1 MLQVES
7 RSYCI
12 YCTVPSSGYCPGRQ
26 TVCTHLVLDE
36 GPKPQY
42 DSGRYILMAFDDSSL
57 RTYQDL
63 PKLSTLHRQEGKF
76 DAIGV
81 FFSQHFVLACAV
93 KAGSAKFASDTLLE
107 TAHKHRRHFGAGPS
121 QWLLCSNMTWYN
133 TIWSRMTMPQTYLM
147 EYWLSLLE

>member
-1 MLQVES
+1 MVLQVES

-12 YCTVPSSGYCPGRQ
+12 YCTVPSSGCCPGRQ

-63 PKLSTLHRQEGKF
+63 PKLSTLHRQEIKF

-81 FFSQHFVLACAV
+81 FFSTLRAGLRCQGWLCEICFRHF
-93 KAGSAKFASDTLLE
+93 AGNCSQAS
-107 TAHKHRRHFGAGPS
+107 TAFGAGPS

-147 EYWLSLLE
+147 EY